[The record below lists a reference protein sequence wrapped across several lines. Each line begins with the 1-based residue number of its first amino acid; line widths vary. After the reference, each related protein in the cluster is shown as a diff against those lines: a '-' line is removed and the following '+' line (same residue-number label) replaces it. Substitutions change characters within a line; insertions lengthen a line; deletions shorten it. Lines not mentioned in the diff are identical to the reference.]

1 MCFRSLKVLVIMYW
15 LSLLQPDHYAI
26 DFLCGMFLTVLL
38 VPNLLSNKHDINCI
52 FEELMHMRIWCD
64 P

>member
-26 DFLCGMFLTVLL
+26 VFFLWDVL
-38 VPNLLSNKHDINCI
+38 NCAVGTKSI
-52 FEELMHMRIWCD
+52 VK
-64 P
+64 